1 MVRFGGKRQR
11 VLRAADG
18 DDFIFH
24 RLARH
29 FEDARLELRPN
40 L

>member
-11 VLRAADG
+11 VLRTADG

-24 RLARH
+24 RLAHH
-29 FEDARLELRPN
+29 FEDVCLELSPDP
-40 L
+40 